1 MALKSGMV
9 GRYVVVRTRSAGV
22 HVGVLARRGAGEAL
36 LTDARRVWRWAG
48 ANTLHEI
55 ALRGVQREGSRV
67 SEPVAQILLGE
78 VIEVIACTADG
89 ERSLRAAGWSR

>member
-22 HVGVLARRGAGEAL
+22 HVGVLVRRGSGEAL

-55 ALRGVQREGSRV
+55 ALRGVQHEGSRV
-67 SEPVAQILLGE
+67 SEPVAEVLLSE
-78 VIEVIACTADG
+78 VIEVLPCTSDG
-89 ERSLRAAGWSR
+89 EQSLRGAGWSK